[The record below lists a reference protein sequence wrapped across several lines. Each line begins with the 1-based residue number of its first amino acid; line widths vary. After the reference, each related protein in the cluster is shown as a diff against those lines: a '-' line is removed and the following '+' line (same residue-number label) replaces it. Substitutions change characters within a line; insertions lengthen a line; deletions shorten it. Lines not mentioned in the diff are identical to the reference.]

1 MKNFWK
7 LLILTVFLCV
17 LPDLSHADDPPDPIE
32 HFEIQDPADLTK
44 GGASEAYR
52 GLAAQMLEGY
62 SQSGVP
68 TAAQYQEWQRFNSAP
83 YLSRGHGNR
92 FLNNYGNAIARD
104 YLDLE
109 FGDEMPMGSIIAKD
123 SFTVT
128 KTGEI
133 FAGALFLMEKLPR
146 GTDPETA
153 DWRYTMI
160 MPDGSL
166 FGDTLGDESA
176 KMDFCHSCHEI
187 AEADDYLYFIPEEY
201 RVDTAQ

>member
-7 LLILTVFLCV
+7 LFTLTVFLCV
-17 LPDLSHADDPPDPIE
+17 VPLLSQADDPPDPIE

-44 GGASEAYR
+44 DGASQAYR

-68 TAAQYQEWQRFNSAP
+68 SAAEYQGWRRFNSAP
-83 YLSRGHGNR
+83 YLSSGHGNR
-92 FLNNYGNAIARD
+92 FLNNYGNTIAKD

-109 FGDEMPMGSIIAKD
+109 FGDPMPMGSILAKD

-128 KTGEI
+128 KTGET

-146 GTDPETA
+146 GTNPDTA
-153 DWRYTMI
+153 DWRYVMI

-166 FGDTLGDESA
+166 FGDTLGTDPA

-201 RVDTAQ
+201 RVDTVQ

>member
-7 LLILTVFLCV
+7 LFTLTVFLFV
-17 LPDLSHADDPPDPIE
+17 LPGFSLADDPPDPIE
-32 HFEIQDPADLTK
+32 HFEIQDPADLTQ
-44 GGASEAYR
+44 GGALEAYR

-68 TAAQYQEWQRFNSAP
+68 SAAEYQSWKRFNSAP
-83 YLSRGHGNR
+83 YLSHGHGNR
-92 FLNNYGNAIARD
+92 FLNNYGNTTAKD

-109 FGDEMPMGSIIAKD
+109 EGDQMPMGSILAKD

-128 KTGEI
+128 KTGET

-146 GTDPETA
+146 GTNPDTA
-153 DWRYTMI
+153 DWRYMMI

-166 FGDTLGDESA
+166 FGDTLGASPD

-187 AEADDYLYFIPEEY
+187 AEADDYLYFIPEEF
-201 RVDTAQ
+201 RADTAQ